1 MILRDVTADLRHA
14 IRRLI
19 RTPGFAA
26 LAVVML
32 GIGIGAATSVFSLAY
47 TIWLKPLPYR
57 APDELVSITS
67 TQRRTGFGSGSSAAE
82 LGDIRANVPS
92 FSAVAGYHYSG
103 IFARIDGEPLQLASY
118 PVSVNFFAVLG
129 VEPQLGRGFS
139 PDDEGQPVAI
149 LSDDFWRTRLHGDPN
164 VLGRMIGGLEEQ
176 VRVVGV
182 MPRDF
187 RFPMQLEADCWSPT
201 LRPTDDRSTR
211 ITNLVARL
219 APGASIDR
227 ANAELSA
234 LSTRLATAYP
244 ASNADWLMRADP
256 FAGAKST
263 AYRAAFTTLLAM
275 AGLFLLIASANI
287 ASLFVARNLTRRH
300 ELTVTLAIGAPRW
313 RLARALLVESAI
325 LSLAGGA
332 LAVLLTAESTHAFAR
347 WMPWSTPRLG
357 DLRLNGVVLTFA
369 IAVAACTAA
378 LCALAPIAG
387 LRSLR
392 LTESLVG
399 ARTIGGASNRGQ
411 HTLVIVEIALA
422 AVLLMGGGAMV
433 RSFNDLLNSD
443 RGYVPAGVATMSV
456 SVPYDEARYEAAP
469 ARLDAYDQVL
479 ASIAKV
485 PGVMAVGAVTGFPG
499 SALGILGSGAVT
511 VPGRTDPPVVA
522 ALHSATPDYFR
533 AIGVALKSGR
543 TFTPADRAG
552 GPHVVV
558 ISETLERALWPGGRS
573 IGQHFAIPPAGGL
586 MRNGIDDAEVVG
598 VVADMRLST
607 RRHGRHLRAVRA
619 NPVVLGGR
627 RRADDWRPR
636 GVVGPDSPGHPP
648 RESQSADRARLAAA
662 DNHLERIRPPTR
674 PELPDGARRDPRRR
688 RRADGRLRV
697 AQSVRRSAE
706 ARDGH
711 SPRARVES
719 ARTVLVRVP
728 PRHAPRRGRDGHRSR
743 SGARRGADPPRSGLR
758 PGWRHMVLPA
768 CRLGRRPGVRRRDCR
783 LSATRDCDRSAD
795 LDSAGVTRRA
805 TCARTTDLSEG
816 PALPTRSRGAGR

>member
-607 RRHGRHLRAVRA
+607 RRTVDIFVPFAQIPSFWADVVVRTTGDPAALSGPIRQAIRRA
-619 NPVVLGGR
+619 NPNLLIEHVSPLQTIISNVYGLQRAQSFLTALVAILGGVVALTGVYALLNQYVAQRRREMGIRLALGSNPRGLFWFVFRRGMRLAVAGTAIGLGLALVAVRILRGQVFGLDGATWFFLPVGLAVVL
-627 RRADDWRPR
+627 ASA
-636 GVVGPDSPGHPP
+636 VVI
-648 RESQSADRARLAAA
+648 AAS
-662 DNHLERIRPPTR
+662 
-674 PELPDGARRDPRRR
+674 ARRVIAIDPLISIRQ
-688 RRADGRLRV
+688 V
-697 AQSVRRSAE
+697 
-706 ARDGH
+706 
-711 SPRARVES
+711 
-719 ARTVLVRVP
+719 
-728 PRHAPRRGRDGHRSR
+728 
-743 SGARRGADPPRSGLR
+743 
-758 PGWRHMVLPA
+758 
-768 CRLGRRPGVRRRDCR
+768 
-783 LSATRDCDRSAD
+783 
-795 LDSAGVTRRA
+795 
-805 TCARTTDLSEG
+805 
-816 PALPTRSRGAGR
+816 